1 MIRPHD
7 ELEVLIAA
15 DALDGLDQADHDHMI
30 QLMDEH
36 GPDCLE
42 CRRLTADFREVA
54 GAIALVVDPVPMS
67 AGAEDALVLAATG
80 GSGQAPGPLVARR
93 RIGPARR
100 WVAVAAVAAAIAV
113 VAGVIGYNLAP
124 GPAGFRTLTLSGKAA
139 GQLTLVYQPGHK
151 EARLVGAGLDDPG
164 AGKVYELWYQP
175 SPNAKMVPAGVF
187 TPSNGSV
194 QGAPVTVGPSF
205 DLVAVTIE
213 PGPDGS
219 LQPTQPPIL
228 AATPQSTS
236 PSG

>member
-7 ELEVLIAA
+7 ELEPLIAVN
-15 DALDGLDQADHDHMI
+15 ALDGLDPADHDRMS

-42 CRRLTADFREVA
+42 CRRLTAEYREVA

-67 AGAEDALVLAATG
+67 AGAEEALMLAATRSG
-80 GSGQAPGPLVARR
+80 GQGPGAVVARR
-93 RIGPARR
+93 RIGGVRR
-100 WVAVAAVAAAIAV
+100 WAAAAAIAATLALL
-113 VAGVIGYNLAP
+113 AGVIGYNLAP
-124 GPAGFRTLTLSGKAA
+124 GPAGIRTLTLSGQAA

-151 EARLVGAGLDDPG
+151 EARLVGAGLADPG

-175 SPNAKMVPAGVF
+175 SPKADMVAAGVF

-194 QGAPVTVGPSF
+194 QGVPVTVGSSF

-219 LQPTQPPIL
+219 RQPTQQPIL
-228 AATPQSTS
+228 AATP
-236 PSG
+236 

>member
-15 DALDGLDQADHDHMI
+15 DALDGLDPADHDHMA
-30 QLMDEH
+30 QLMGEH

-42 CRRLTADFREVA
+42 CRRLTAEYLEVA
-54 GAIALVVDPVPMS
+54 GAIALVVDPVPIS

-80 GSGQAPGPLVARR
+80 SGRAEPGPVLARR
-93 RIGPARR
+93 RIGRVRR
-100 WVAVAAVAAAIAV
+100 WVTAAAVAAALAV
-113 VAGVIGYNLAP
+113 LSGVIGYNLAP
-124 GPAGFRTLTLSGKAA
+124 GPPGVRTLTLSGKAS
-139 GQLTLVYQPGHK
+139 GQLTLVYQPGQ
-151 EARLVGAGLDDPG
+151 EQAQLVGAGLADPG

-194 QGAPVTVGPSF
+194 RGAPVTVGTSF

-213 PGPDGS
+213 PGPNGS
-219 LQPTQPPIL
+219 PQPTQQPIL
-228 AATPQSTS
+228 AATP
-236 PSG
+236 